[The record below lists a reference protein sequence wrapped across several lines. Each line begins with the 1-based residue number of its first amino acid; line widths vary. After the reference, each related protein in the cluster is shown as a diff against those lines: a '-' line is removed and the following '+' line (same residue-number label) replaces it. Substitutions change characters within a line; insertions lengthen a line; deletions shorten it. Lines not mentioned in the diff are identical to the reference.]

1 MAEKTLLRKMHND
14 RPVPQGLPQH
24 FYQQY
29 KKYKNG
35 EYFVSTSQG
44 NNCFE
49 ICGKP
54 SLVKNIINSNENETL
69 IVFGSFIDIQSFYNY
84 PLDSTQLGVY
94 RTKICLENYKLST
107 SVNL

>member
-1 MAEKTLLRKMHND
+1 MHND

-29 KKYKNG
+29 KQYKNG